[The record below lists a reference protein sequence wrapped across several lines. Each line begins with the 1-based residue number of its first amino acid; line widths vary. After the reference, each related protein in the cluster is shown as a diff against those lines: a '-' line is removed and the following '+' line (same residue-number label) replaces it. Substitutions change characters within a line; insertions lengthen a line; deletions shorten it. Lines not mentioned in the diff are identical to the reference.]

1 MGKAWMVRAERDG
14 RLFDAFK
21 EKSAVAIGWNDVG
34 DLSGVN
40 TRTAISDFLTAAWL
54 AKPQSI
60 AMAAGQL
67 HRFVNEI
74 EVDDMV
80 IKYNPSAAYTS
91 LERWLILIATTPP

>member
-1 MGKAWMVRAERDG
+1 MGDAHRAQCAGLRGVLGEISCRY
-14 RLFDAFK
+14 RL
-21 EKSAVAIGWNDVG
+21 NDVG